1 MNHPGR
7 CEQEACLIKCRPPRR
22 GIETG
27 TIMNLRKACIT
38 LAALVLSGCA
48 SPPSQ
53 QPPAGDDFKPT
64 VISVIEKDNLSA
76 FCAGNR
82 SLLGC
87 AVQLRETNQC
97 IVFVKS
103 GLPDEALGCI
113 VTHETKHCFD
123 NVIEA
128 AAARTRFPAGCGI
141 GVASTVL
148 VRTSE

>member
-1 MNHPGR
+1 
-7 CEQEACLIKCRPPRR
+7 
-22 GIETG
+22 
-27 TIMNLRKACIT
+27 MNLRKACIT